1 MGWVGERLMTVYR
14 LDKDP
19 FEHITS
25 LPTNANV
32 FLFSFQCER
41 VWEGEET
48 EEGVSV
54 IAAVLMP
61 N

>member
-1 MGWVGERLMTVYR
+1 MTVYR